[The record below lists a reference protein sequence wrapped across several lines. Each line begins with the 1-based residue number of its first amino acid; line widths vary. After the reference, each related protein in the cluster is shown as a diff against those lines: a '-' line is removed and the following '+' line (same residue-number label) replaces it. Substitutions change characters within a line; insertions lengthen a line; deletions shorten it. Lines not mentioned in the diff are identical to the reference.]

1 MKLFLK
7 LLLFGTAAHVNNVA
21 HEFLVLFMMY
31 NYAGNFLM
39 DATVETCFI
48 SDFKLCTIL
57 SDIILKY
64 ASILSRPATN
74 TEYIKMY
81 ENYFRKMKCS

>member
-39 DATVETCFI
+39 DARWRLVLSKILNCAQFC
-48 SDFKLCTIL
+48 LIL
-57 SDIILKY
+57 S
-64 ASILSRPATN
+64 
-74 TEYIKMY
+74 
-81 ENYFRKMKCS
+81 